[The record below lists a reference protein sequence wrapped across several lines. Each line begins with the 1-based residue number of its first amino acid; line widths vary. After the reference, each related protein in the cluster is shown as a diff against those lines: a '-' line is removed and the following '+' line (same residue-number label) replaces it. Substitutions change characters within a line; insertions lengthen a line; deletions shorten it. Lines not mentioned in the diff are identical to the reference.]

1 MKKTLVLTALAGAA
15 LVFAPIASA
24 SPTDDAYLSAL
35 HNHGLSSRAGDD
47 DLVKV
52 GHGICAERSQ
62 GLSEQAIIQQLI
74 PTASSS
80 VTPTDVAF
88 LVQTAERFYCP
99 SGPTV

>member
-1 MKKTLVLTALAGAA
+1 MLTALAGAA

-35 HNHGLSSRAGDD
+35 HNHGLSSKAGDT
-47 DLVKV
+47 DLIQV

-62 GLSEQAIIQQLI
+62 GMSEQDIIKQLI

-80 VTPTDVAF
+80 VTPSDVVF
-88 LVQTAERFYCP
+88 LVQTSEHFYCP
-99 SGPTV
+99 SGSTV